1 MDYASTLEQS
11 AKPLAVQKYPIGY
24 PLQAAFQS
32 SESSWSIYRAF
43 NYLHARVMLDLQ
55 EDLRGLESKLTKL
68 DQVDLEKGI
77 RSRRDDMKQV
87 KEANT
92 ESERAT
98 LLEKIRVKL
107 ISYG

>member
-1 MDYASTLEQS
+1 
-11 AKPLAVQKYPIGY
+11 
-24 PLQAAFQS
+24 
-32 SESSWSIYRAF
+32 
-43 NYLHARVMLDLQ
+43 MLDLQ

-77 RSRRDDMKQV
+77 RSKRDDMKQV

>member
-1 MDYASTLEQS
+1 
-11 AKPLAVQKYPIGY
+11 
-24 PLQAAFQS
+24 
-32 SESSWSIYRAF
+32 
-43 NYLHARVMLDLQ
+43 MLDLQ

-77 RSRRDDMKQV
+77 RSKRDDMKQV

-107 ISYG
+107 INYG

>member
-1 MDYASTLEQS
+1 
-11 AKPLAVQKYPIGY
+11 
-24 PLQAAFQS
+24 
-32 SESSWSIYRAF
+32 
-43 NYLHARVMLDLQ
+43 MLDLQ